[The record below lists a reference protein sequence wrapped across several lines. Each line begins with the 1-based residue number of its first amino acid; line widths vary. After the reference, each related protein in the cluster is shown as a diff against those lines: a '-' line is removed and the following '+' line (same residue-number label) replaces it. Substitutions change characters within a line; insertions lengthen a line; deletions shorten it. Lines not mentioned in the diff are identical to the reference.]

1 MELPHPLGPAL
12 GLCAHVAKSR
22 LEARLTK
29 YDSTPVQTHLLLYLS
44 RHGGQ
49 ALQSEATAFL
59 KVKPST
65 ANGVVDRMEEK
76 GWLARSVSPKDA
88 RQKLL
93 TLTDHG
99 QAQQALFRQEFD
111 AFEADLV
118 RGFSDR
124 EQAQLRELLSR
135 LLQNME
141 EVDRP

>member
-12 GLCAHVAKSR
+12 GLCAHMAKSC
-22 LEARLTK
+22 LEARLTQ
-29 YDSTPVQTHLLLYLS
+29 YDSTPVQTHLLLYLA

-76 GWLARSVSPKDA
+76 GLLTRSISPKDA

-93 TLTDHG
+93 TLTSHG

-111 AFEADLV
+111 TFEADLA
-118 RGFSDR
+118 RGFTQQELD
-124 EQAQLRELLSR
+124 QLRELLGR
-135 LLQNME
+135 ILTNLE
-141 EVDRP
+141 EVERP